1 MSVFN
6 KKKKYYFSDDSI
18 ASDTV
23 IAFVLG
29 TVALVTELSGVIAS
43 VYTKG
48 NTPKIF
54 AMLYMCAFLLA
65 FCGVIF
71 AGLGFKAQEGGVKSK
86 RWSVFLNGFAIA
98 LPVVVLL
105 LNYLNI

>member
-29 TVALVTELSGVIAS
+29 GVALIMEFSGIIAS

-48 NTPKIF
+48 NTPKLF

-65 FCGVIF
+65 LCGVIF

-86 RWSVFLNGFAIA
+86 RWSVFLNALTLA